1 MVLRGIRGS
10 YSSGWRD
17 QIKRCRSILII
28 PNLFPP
34 LPLHFLETFFEMER
48 QYGVLVKRI
57 KSNYLGSHPDSFIIL
72 AVPPRQVTTFFYF
85 TFLIGKMKTVRYK
98 SQKVILAKVKLG
110 TCKEFRTV
118 CDITQTFNY
127 NSMVF
132 FYAVTFFTFPIV
144 PTYAI

>member
-1 MVLRGIRGS
+1 MQVNIDYPKPIS
-10 YSSGWRD
+10 PTS
-17 QIKRCRSILII
+17 
-28 PNLFPP
+28 PA
-34 LPLHFLETFFEMER
+34 FF
-48 QYGVLVKRI
+48 GDIFWNGDAVWCTGKKN

-144 PTYAI
+144 LTYAI